1 MHEHKFPRHC
11 NVTEIY
17 IYIFFSFFE
26 EAIKIS
32 ISNNAKYKVK
42 TMIKSQSKN
51 KIPFLNALFLKSG
64 FQISRVFIAN
74 EKSTIFAHI
83 EKKKNENAKANE
95 TRIFPRLRF
104 QIKKRS
110 EKERLQGFKAVFIGS
125 GTKRGIRLSTLEL
138 HVVFPITRLVSRT
151 LSFPFDLFSPS
162 RPFVRAHLGPGI
174 REPSEKGTRAL
185 EMALDCTFPA
195 SVAIRPIKTPI
206 EIRIPSIFSREQF
219 FSSLLC
225 DYRNN

>member
-1 MHEHKFPRHC
+1 MLHC
-11 NVTEIY
+11 YYYEFFIDINFDRCTNTNFHVTATLRKY

-83 EKKKNENAKANE
+83 EKKK
-95 TRIFPRLRF
+95 
-104 QIKKRS
+104 KR
-110 EKERLQGFKAVFIGS
+110 
-125 GTKRGIRLSTLEL
+125 KRES
-138 HVVFPITRLVSRT
+138 
-151 LSFPFDLFSPS
+151 
-162 RPFVRAHLGPGI
+162 
-174 REPSEKGTRAL
+174 K
-185 EMALDCTFPA
+185 
-195 SVAIRPIKTPI
+195 
-206 EIRIPSIFSREQF
+206 
-219 FSSLLC
+219 
-225 DYRNN
+225 

>member
-26 EAIKIS
+26 KAIKIS

-83 EKKKNENAKANE
+83 EKKKKTK
-95 TRIFPRLRF
+95 TRKQMKRVYFQDYVSRL
-104 QIKKRS
+104 
-110 EKERLQGFKAVFIGS
+110 
-125 GTKRGIRLSTLEL
+125 KRGR
-138 HVVFPITRLVSRT
+138 RKR
-151 LSFPFDLFSPS
+151 DY
-162 RPFVRAHLGPGI
+162 
-174 REPSEKGTRAL
+174 KGLR
-185 EMALDCTFPA
+185 
-195 SVAIRPIKTPI
+195 
-206 EIRIPSIFSREQF
+206 Q
-219 FSSLLC
+219 FSSEVAQSAA
-225 DYRNN
+225 